1 MLRNLLI
8 AGVIVSFGSATG
20 AVADDFTCTVEV
32 ITAVALEASAD
43 VVDGDTTTINGKSP
57 TGNNPFESNIDP
69 DTSNGEYIAEVVAS
83 KNCELNVTL
92 TDPNSKDT
100 VLLKTGAEKGRTP
113 VAGCETGSDFEK
125 ELGCICKKSSN
136 SHYGKVEYSCG
147 FQ

>member
-8 AGVIVSFGSATG
+8 GGLIVVFSSATG

-43 VVDGDTTTINGKSP
+43 VVDGDTTTINGETP
-57 TGNNPFESNIDP
+57 TGGSPYKNNIDP
-69 DTSNGEYIAEVVAS
+69 NDSDGKYTAQVVAS

-92 TDPNSKDT
+92 TDPNSNDM

-125 ELGCICKKSSN
+125 ELGCICKKSSS